1 MKKTTAILAAL
12 ALLSACA
19 HPNQNR
25 YAARDV
31 GLTADIE
38 FGTVAAVRTVEITG
52 ENSGAGA
59 AVGMTAG
66 AVGGSFIGSGD
77 GSIAGLLAGA
87 IIGAVAGAAAEHPG
101 GGRHRDTGRRGHV
114 VQGDGRPCWMGHAC
128 SSRPAR
134 GRVAPDSD
142 GAVPAYPAVPVGSGC
157 DELAAVSV
165 RPCRSALGATSS
177 RRHRPSRVGTPE
189 CDVPDPSGAPAPVT
203 QSAPWTANRPAPRPA
218 GP

>member
-87 IIGAVAGAAAEHPG
+87 IIGAVAGAAAEQAMQDRQG
-101 GGRHRDTGRRGHV
+101 IEYVVKLDTGKAQSV
-114 VQGDGRPCWMGHAC
+114 VQNIAEGDAPIAVGD
-128 SSRPAR
+128 
-134 GRVAPDSD
+134 RVMVQQQ
-142 GAVPAYPAVPVGSGC
+142 GGY
-157 DELAAVSV
+157 
-165 RPCRSALGATSS
+165 
-177 RRHRPSRVGTPE
+177 RRVL
-189 CDVPDPSGAPAPVT
+189 
-203 QSAPWTANRPAPRPA
+203 PA
-218 GP
+218 GELDTKPVKAKRGSAK